1 MIRLAARF
9 AVSGGRESVVRLV
22 LTALGVAIG
31 TVLLLLA
38 AAAEPAIRA
47 QQRHTA
53 WQDTIG
59 LLRSRDVT
67 GDPLLWWVQD
77 DGVDGQTM
85 TVLHVAATGPG
96 SPVPLGLDHVPEA
109 GELYV
114 SPALARL
121 LEQLPAD
128 RLADRF
134 PSDPSGTIGDDYL
147 AGPDDLVAVVGMP
160 EDVMRALDAPEVS
173 RIRTTPAPY
182 RFSDFLRLMFG
193 VGAVGLLLPVVVFVS
208 TSTRIGAARREQRFA
223 ALRLAGATPR
233 QTNLLAAVEAGATA
247 AAGALLG
254 ALGFALLRPYAAR
267 IEIDG
272 HRSFVD
278 DVQVA
283 PWLLALILV
292 AIPAL
297 AAGASIV
304 SLRRLQIS
312 PLGVARRAERAR
324 PTARRLVPLVVGSA
338 GFVVSLAAAVRGT
351 GIERLVPVMAT
362 FALMIWGIVAVGPWF
377 TVLAARAIGRTGQR
391 ASVLLAGRRL
401 EDDPAAGFRA
411 VSGLVLAVFV
421 ASVFSGVTP
430 AVLHEAGDE
439 RDGLVDGTALVAAVP
454 SGTTTAEATAA
465 LDDAARVGA
474 GGGIVL
480 HEDPDPDRPLA
491 DPAVGRSETRL
502 AVCADLAVVGLTDPC
517 PAGGTAWV
525 DTGGDEASVEAAPY
539 TPAEAAAMP
548 AELLVVET
556 DGSPEATD
564 RARTAVQQALPGTV
578 PFLGAEADAEL
589 NRQLVQLNRVVNL
602 ALAFTLAIAG
612 CSLAVAVTAGVIER
626 KRPFSLLRLAGM
638 RLAELQ
644 RTALLEAA
652 APLLL
657 IALASAALGLGTSAV
672 IVGMAGGIPWQPPS
686 VGYWVSL
693 ASGLTVALGVAAAAL
708 PLLGR
713 TTAPSS
719 VRFE

>member
-1 MIRLAARF
+1 
-9 AVSGGRESVVRLV
+9 
-22 LTALGVAIG
+22 
-31 TVLLLLA
+31 
-38 AAAEPAIRA
+38 
-47 QQRHTA
+47 
-53 WQDTIG
+53 
-59 LLRSRDVT
+59 
-67 GDPLLWWVQD
+67 
-77 DGVDGQTM
+77 
-85 TVLHVAATGPG
+85 
-96 SPVPLGLDHVPEA
+96 
-109 GELYV
+109 
-114 SPALARL
+114 
-121 LEQLPAD
+121 
-128 RLADRF
+128 
-134 PSDPSGTIGDDYL
+134 
-147 AGPDDLVAVVGMP
+147 
-160 EDVMRALDAPEVS
+160 VMRALDAPEVS

-297 AAGASIV
+297 AAGASMV

-439 RDGLVDGTALVAAVP
+439 RGGLVDGTALVAAVP

-480 HEDPDPDRPLA
+480 HADPDPDRPLA

-525 DTGGDEASVEAAPY
+525 DTGGDDASVEPAPY

-589 NRQLVQLNRVVNL
+589 NRQLVQLSRVVNL

-612 CSLAVAVTAGVIER
+612 CSLAVAVAAGVIER

-693 ASGLTVALGVAAAAL
+693 ASGLIVALGVAAAAL